1 MKLTKRAIA
10 TIVPDSTR
18 DKCIWDDEV
27 RGFGLRIKSTGVR
40 SFIVQYRNSSR
51 VSRRITLGKVG
62 VLTVEEARTLA
73 KRALADV
80 IKGGDPAEK
89 RSEER
94 KAMTVRQ
101 LCHAYVEA
109 SDKGLIMGKC
119 GQPKKPSTRY
129 VDQGRITRHILPLLG
144 NRLVRDLT
152 IPDIARFMRSVAAG
166 KTADDDHKGRQRYR
180 RANSGAAGRHPL
192 ICGFRGS
199 DFRKPGPWDQT
210 PCRPTP

>member
-1 MKLTKRAIA
+1 MRLTKRAIA
-10 TIVPDSTR
+10 AIVPDATR

-27 RGFGLRIKSTGVR
+27 RGFGLRIKPTGVR

-51 VSRRITLGKVG
+51 VSRRLTLGKVG

-109 SDKGLIMGKC
+109 AEKGLILGK
-119 GQPKKPSTRY
+119 
-129 VDQGRITRHILPLLG
+129 QGRKKSHRRFTLTAGGSCGTSCRFSATARCATSPHQTSSASCGAWRPEKLLG
-144 NRLVRDLT
+144 TL
-152 IPDIARFMRSVAAG
+152 
-166 KTADDDHKGRQRYR
+166 R
-180 RANSGAAGRHPL
+180 RASVVAR
-192 ICGFRGS
+192 S
-199 DFRKPGPWDQT
+199 
-210 PCRPTP
+210 

>member
-51 VSRRITLGKVG
+51 VSRRITIGKVG
-62 VLTVEEARTLA
+62 ILTVEEARTLA

-101 LCHAYVEA
+101 LCLRPAYVAE
-109 SDKGLIMGKC
+109 
-119 GQPKKPSTRY
+119 
-129 VDQGRITRHILPLLG
+129 
-144 NRLVRDLT
+144 
-152 IPDIARFMRSVAAG
+152 RS
-166 KTADDDHKGRQRYR
+166 
-180 RANSGAAGRHPL
+180 
-192 ICGFRGS
+192 
-199 DFRKPGPWDQT
+199 
-210 PCRPTP
+210 